1 MAKPGVRK
9 SIYQDENINLAM
21 FYSHR
26 LTVPHAGVELVLVRR
41 TAVLPAEQEVAD
53 VRPLL
58 RRLGA
63 APSARQTR
71 R

>member
-1 MAKPGVRK
+1 
-9 SIYQDENINLAM
+9 M

-53 VRPLL
+53 VRPVDVRPLM
-58 RRLGA
+58 
-63 APSARQTR
+63 
-71 R
+71 